1 MLHKILSH
9 VVLVLTL
16 QFSICISLTAQ
27 LCEGNLGEN
36 IFTDGDFGSGVPN
49 IPPNDPGIA
58 PGYLYTTNPP
68 PPDGS
73 YCLTNNITVWNQN
86 WGWANIGDN
95 SNDPNG
101 YMMVVNASF
110 DTGLFYEQIIT
121 GLCENTIY
129 EFSADVRNLHF
140 GANIILPNVSFLI
153 NNFIAYESGNVPEN
167 NKWNTYGFTFST
179 GPGQTFVKL
188 SLANNAPGGIGN
200 DLAIDNITFR
210 ACGPEALILPLEVAN
225 ICEDGNSILLDATI
239 NGDQYDDPQVQWQE
253 SFDGGVTWVDL
264 PGENDL
270 SYEFSN
276 LAAGTYYYRYKL
288 ASAPENLMNS
298 KCRIISNVK
307 VVEVIPKFT
316 AIADSLC
323 QGLQFTIGNSTYENS
338 GIYVDTLLNRLGC
351 DSIVTSTL
359 TFVADPEIKAN
370 FLIQEPKCS
379 DTSDGSIILES
390 IENALG
396 PFDILFN
403 GDQINNATP
412 IENLPAGEYEFF
424 ITDRYGCTVTE
435 TIELEGPVPYTIN
448 LGEDQ
453 LVELGET
460 TTLYAGVSET
470 TIAFNWFPEEI
481 FPCAPNCTEQTWQ
494 PAESTW
500 VYLETLSE
508 DNCIAIDSVYI
519 DVRVVRKLYIPSA
532 FTPNGDNN
540 NDDFLVFGSQP
551 NVEQINLFQIYDR
564 WGNVLFE
571 ASDFQPNDPLFSWD
585 GTYQNR
591 AMKPGAYTY
600 MISVL
605 YLDGEVITY
614 SGTISLV
621 R

>member
-110 DTGLFYEQIIT
+110 DTGLFYEQVIT

-210 ACGPEALILPLEVAN
+210 ACGPEALILPQEVAN

-316 AIADSLC
+316 TIADSLC

-351 DSIVTSTL
+351 DSIVT
-359 TFVADPEIKAN
+359 
-370 FLIQEPKCS
+370 
-379 DTSDGSIILES
+379 
-390 IENALG
+390 
-396 PFDILFN
+396 
-403 GDQINNATP
+403 
-412 IENLPAGEYEFF
+412 
-424 ITDRYGCTVTE
+424 
-435 TIELEGPVPYTIN
+435 
-448 LGEDQ
+448 
-453 LVELGET
+453 T
-460 TTLYAGVSET
+460 T
-470 TIAFNWFPEEI
+470 
-481 FPCAPNCTEQTWQ
+481 
-494 PAESTW
+494 
-500 VYLETLSE
+500 
-508 DNCIAIDSVYI
+508 
-519 DVRVVRKLYIPSA
+519 
-532 FTPNGDNN
+532 
-540 NDDFLVFGSQP
+540 
-551 NVEQINLFQIYDR
+551 
-564 WGNVLFE
+564 
-571 ASDFQPNDPLFSWD
+571 
-585 GTYQNR
+585 
-591 AMKPGAYTY
+591 
-600 MISVL
+600 
-605 YLDGEVITY
+605 
-614 SGTISLV
+614 
-621 R
+621 